1 MSEFLRQCLGPTR
14 YVLAHLFVICT
25 HRGGKG
31 ASWLS
36 LLYLIKGIPKAKSYK
51 SVSRLFLTLLMIGGK
66 EGGENLQKDSSNSNI
81 PRTKDERYFS
91 AKALMSFGDKIVLV
105 PSTEGYLAAWPSSMK
120 HPSGLGGGVPSTSA
134 RGKTTGPQALQINYK
149 PQNTCPPKTQ
159 VFFKALLKTPLKILN
174 S

>member
-31 ASWLS
+31 ALWLS

-51 SVSRLFLTLLMIGGK
+51 SVSRLFLTLLMRIGGK

-120 HPSGLGGGVPSTSA
+120 HPSGLGEGGS
-134 RGKTTGPQALQINYK
+134 PQHPPEVKPLDHRHYK
-149 PQNTCPPKTQ
+149 LIISLRIL
-159 VFFKALLKTPLKILN
+159 VPLKLKYFLKLFLKLP
-174 S
+174 